1 MDMIFHWF
9 CHVLPKKLCRGCTFQ
24 ANPLWHDQVLTDD
37 LLLSSLTNE
46 REIQT
51 LVFDLGGR
59 SITVIVIITITISII
74 IISSS
79 SFAFIRLRSPS
90 SSALRIHQRNIA
102 QLVPI
107 TTILTTMRQRCG
119 EKKGDDLRIGHR
131 LGILWYSWT
140 ILDPVFRL
148 SGFSPAHNVV

>member
-1 MDMIFHWF
+1 MFCPRSFAVVALFRPIPYDMIRSW
-9 CHVLPKKLCRGCTFQ
+9 PTTFS
-24 ANPLWHDQVLTDD
+24 
-37 LLLSSLTNE
+37 LSSLTNE

-59 SITVIVIITITISII
+59 SITVIVIITITITISII
-74 IISSS
+74 IIISSSS